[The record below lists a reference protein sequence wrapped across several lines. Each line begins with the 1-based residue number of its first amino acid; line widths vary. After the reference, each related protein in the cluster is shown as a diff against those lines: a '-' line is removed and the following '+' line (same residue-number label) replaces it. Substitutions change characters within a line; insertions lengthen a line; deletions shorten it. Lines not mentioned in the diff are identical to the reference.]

1 MSKKLNSYFIFLF
14 ILVITY
20 QQNIITSWNY
30 DKVLMYMMNDFQVF
44 INNQLNNETI
54 IVKEIH
60 EENYT
65 LTNITKNL
73 ITCSLYDSYGD
84 LLNDKY
90 LLGDYKITFNYNF
103 TYNDIQKKE
112 SIDCSFDLVIK
123 SIKIKTFFNNQTL
136 ISSSNVTILFLEDNF
151 HIYGLDKETMEN
163 VKKSLYNG
171 FVQQNIAKQYEDKM
185 DIIKLYND
193 IYSKKKNINF
203 ITSESLGSKNI
214 TVKIDRFIT
223 FCKDIERKIENALC
237 YYSGEIGESELVDK
251 RDVPLYNKDFIQ
263 AGDNYNVF
271 INKDLIEQIFS
282 QTEKNKINIKKNID
296 KFEKIFNDEEFNINS
311 DFYYVINKFSYSLN
325 KFDISIFKKNE
336 NKISSINLK
345 FNTKYEVS
353 IIGNTKIN
361 ICISDLKLIDIQG
374 KNINISYIKDFI
386 VTYSKENK
394 ICLSDKG
401 ISLRDIYTYMTSIQS
416 DDNGVFISGQQLYQ

>member
-1 MSKKLNSYFIFLF
+1 MSKKLNSFFIFLF
-14 ILVITY
+14 IFVISY

-30 DKVLMYMMNDFQVF
+30 DKVLMYIINDFQVF

-54 IVKEIH
+54 IVKDISG
-60 EENYT
+60 ENYT

-73 ITCSLYDSYGD
+73 ISCSLYDSYGD
-84 LLNDKY
+84 LINNKY
-90 LLGDYKITFNYNF
+90 LLGDYKVTFNYNF
-103 TYNDIQKKE
+103 TYKDSEKND

-123 SIKIKTFFNNQTL
+123 SIKIKTNFDNQTL
-136 ISSSNVTILFLEDNF
+136 TSSSNVTILFNEDGF
-151 HIYGLDKETMEN
+151 HIYGLDKEKIEN

-171 FVQQNIAKQYEDKM
+171 FIQQNIANQYEKKM
-185 DIIKLYND
+185 NIIQLYNN

-223 FCKDIERKIENALC
+223 FCKEVEGKIENALC
-237 YYSGEIGESELVDK
+237 YYSGEIGQPELVDK
-251 RDVPLYNKDFIQ
+251 RDIPLYNKDFIQ

-271 INKDLIEQIFS
+271 INKDLIDQIFI
-282 QTEKNKINIKKNID
+282 QVLKNKIQIKNNVE
-296 KFEKIFNDEEFNINS
+296 KFEKIFNDEQLNINS
-311 DFYYVINKFSYSLN
+311 EFYYEINKFSYSLN
-325 KFDISIFKKNE
+325 KFEISIFKKNE

-345 FNTKYEVS
+345 FNTNYEVS

-361 ICISDLKLIDIQG
+361 ICISDLKLIDIEG
-374 KNINISYIKDFI
+374 KNINITYVKNFI
-386 VTYSKENK
+386 FPYLKENK

-401 ISLRDIYTYMTSIQS
+401 ISLRDIYTFMTSIES
-416 DDNGVFISGQQLYQ
+416 DENGVFISGQQLYQ

>member
-1 MSKKLNSYFIFLF
+1 
-14 ILVITY
+14 
-20 QQNIITSWNY
+20 
-30 DKVLMYMMNDFQVF
+30 
-44 INNQLNNETI
+44 
-54 IVKEIH
+54 
-60 EENYT
+60 
-65 LTNITKNL
+65 
-73 ITCSLYDSYGD
+73 
-84 LLNDKY
+84 
-90 LLGDYKITFNYNF
+90 
-103 TYNDIQKKE
+103 
-112 SIDCSFDLVIK
+112 
-123 SIKIKTFFNNQTL
+123 
-136 ISSSNVTILFLEDNF
+136 
-151 HIYGLDKETMEN
+151 
-163 VKKSLYNG
+163 
-171 FVQQNIAKQYEDKM
+171 M

-193 IYSKKKNINF
+193 IYLKKKNINF

-251 RDVPLYNKDFIQ
+251 RDIPLYNKDFIQ

-345 FNTKYEVS
+345 FNTNYEVS

-386 VTYSKENK
+386 VTYLKENK